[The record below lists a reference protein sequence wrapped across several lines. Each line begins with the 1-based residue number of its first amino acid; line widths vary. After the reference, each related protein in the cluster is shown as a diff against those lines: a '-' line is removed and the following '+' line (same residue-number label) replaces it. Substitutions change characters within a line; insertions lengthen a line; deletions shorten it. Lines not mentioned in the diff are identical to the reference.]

1 MRYWRKFHKNFV
13 SIRERRIVKRGKVWY
28 TTTSPP
34 WTAAEPVS
42 RNGCP
47 RTMSG
52 GEPSSIKREF
62 PCAARQPVPWL
73 PPEDFLFFRERK
85 GSKRKLTRRGFR
97 RLQNLSAPDAFY
109 GRLSF
114 SFFTTPFSEGRASQ
128 RSGRLSQSGGEKA
141 AGNRKNIEYVYF
153 VVVGLVMAANPKLFL
168 ISRKAGKATPKGNR
182 LTFTASVRGW
192 GASCSCWW
200 ALRE

>member
-1 MRYWRKFHKNFV
+1 
-13 SIRERRIVKRGKVWY
+13 
-28 TTTSPP
+28 
-34 WTAAEPVS
+34 
-42 RNGCP
+42 
-47 RTMSG
+47 MSG

-128 RSGRLSQSGGEKA
+128 RSSRLSQSGGEKA
-141 AGNRKNIEYVYF
+141 AGNREDLGYVRFFIGHPCGRWADYGGKPQTF
-153 VVVGLVMAANPKLFL
+153 FDITESWKSNAEREPSDLYRIGTRLGGILFL
-168 ISRKAGKATPKGNR
+168 LVGVAGMIV
-182 LTFTASVRGW
+182 L
-192 GASCSCWW
+192 GALC
-200 ALRE
+200 R